1 MFKVEIVERIMI
13 CAENDWMDLLSTVEE
28 ITQSLADNP
37 AYSKAIVAELG
48 FWADEVD
55 MRYIR
60 SKECETLEEKEV
72 LSHNPIMSVRESF
85 GTEV

>member
-1 MFKVEIVERIMI
+1 
-13 CAENDWMDLLSTVEE
+13 
-28 ITQSLADNP
+28 
-37 AYSKAIVAELG
+37 
-48 FWADEVD
+48 